1 MPTVSN
7 IIEIDLSTAIGFK
20 VESHKEVHQWDQGIM
35 LQFSGAEITAGAVCQ
50 FDAKSTTYNMIVDTS
65 LGQVAIPNA
74 VLGDDMNGD
83 VKAHLQFKTE
93 DYQVIVYDIHIP
105 VIRRVKPA
113 TYLADPDTPG
123 IEEWIAEQ
131 VSIIEQDKADIEA
144 MGATASVDANVGT
157 PSVTVTKTGGSGVPV
172 SLDFE
177 FHNLK
182 GVQGEQGVQGPQGP
196 TGPQG
201 PQGPAGPPLPTVT
214 SSDEGKVLTVD
225 NQGEWVADDAPTGLP
240 DVTSADS
247 GKVLTVDQNGSWTPQ
262 TPSGGGGGTATFTGQ
277 GAPIASI
284 TANVGDFYRDTLTDK
299 LYQCS
304 AYHDP
309 SVVTDLT
316 GLTVVF
322 NSSITFSG
330 QTNYGYN
337 VNFTCGSDSYSSLR
351 WYNYDA
357 QILYYASTPAV
368 QVYMNGGWSD
378 EAYRTITFTGGVHVQ
393 DSGLIANVFANG
405 TISNLGS
412 NWVEV
417 AAKDQLPAVS
427 QSDAGKVMTVNAQG
441 IWDKATPSGG
451 GGLPQVTD
459 ADFGKKLT
467 VNSAGVWTAS
477 PSFYHGNEAPGSSD
491 GFCVGDVY
499 RNDTNGDIYVCTDY
513 APRPAQITSLAG
525 LDITM
530 NTTVTFASAEGLPE
544 YTYNCGSSGSG
555 TLQLY
560 DGTTKRPGG
569 SYEPHQLTVNGLA
582 VTVYGWNYGSWN
594 TNYTHNTSA
603 YENVPF
609 YWSTTGVRQRIIFPA
624 SFNSGQPAEN
634 QNVVD
639 FFINNAYSLNNYGA
653 TWALVHGQDNRFSQM
668 SYDSNA
674 YHKYLS
680 GHRSSSNN
688 NPTYSWEKIWQ
699 PENLNYLA
707 DGCTVMYTSSSTVTN
722 YPLTSCV
729 APRYVP
735 SLLWKYAYFG
745 LVNGDDLNTAAG
757 MKFGTIAKTDV
768 STNVTNAP
776 TSSPIFI
783 MDVNGPN
790 HFSTGGAT
798 PSNSEYVIRKLTDVD
813 ARMFVQKAQNVS
825 GSYVF
830 NDWKEVLALP
840 IPSTDGTYTLKC
852 TVTDGTPVYSWVAD
866 T

>member
-7 IIEIDLSTAIGFK
+7 IIEIDLNTAIGFK

-35 LQFSGAEITAGAVCQ
+35 LQFSGAEITSGAVCQ

-65 LGQVAIPNA
+65 LGQVSIPNA

-93 DYQVIVYDIHIP
+93 DYQMIVYDIHIP

-157 PSVTVTKTGGSGVPV
+157 PSVTVTKTGGSGEPV

-182 GVQGEQGVQGPQGP
+182 GVQGEQGIQGPQGP

-201 PQGPAGPPLPTVT
+201 PQGPAGPPLPVVT

-225 NQGEWVADDAPTGLP
+225 DQGEWVADDAPTGLP
-240 DVTSADS
+240 DVTSSDS
-247 GKVLTVDQNGSWTPQ
+247 GKVLTVDQNGSWEP
-262 TPSGGGGGTATFTGQ
+262 
-277 GAPIASI
+277 AP
-284 TANVGDFYRDTLTDK
+284 
-299 LYQCS
+299 
-304 AYHDP
+304 
-309 SVVTDLT
+309 
-316 GLTVVF
+316 
-322 NSSITFSG
+322 
-330 QTNYGYN
+330 
-337 VNFTCGSDSYSSLR
+337 
-351 WYNYDA
+351 
-357 QILYYASTPAV
+357 
-368 QVYMNGGWSD
+368 
-378 EAYRTITFTGGVHVQ
+378 
-393 DSGLIANVFANG
+393 
-405 TISNLGS
+405 
-412 NWVEV
+412 
-417 AAKDQLPAVS
+417 
-427 QSDAGKVMTVNAQG
+427 
-441 IWDKATPSGG
+441 PSGG
-451 GGLPQVTD
+451 GGLPSVTD

-467 VNSAGVWTAS
+467 VNSAGIWGAS
-477 PSFYHGNEAPGSSD
+477 PSFYHGNGDPSSSD
-491 GFCVGDVY
+491 GFCVGDIY
-499 RNDTNGDIYVCTDY
+499 RNDANGDVYVCTAY
-513 APRPAQITSLAG
+513 IPRPAQITSLAG
-525 LDITM
+525 QDITM
-530 NTTVTFASAEGLPE
+530 NATVNFASAEGLPE

-569 SYEPHQLTVNGLA
+569 SYEPHQLSVNGLA

-609 YWSTTGVRQRIIFPA
+609 YWSSTGVRQRIIFPA
-624 SFNSGQPAEN
+624 SFNSGQAAEN
-634 QNVVD
+634 QDVVD

-653 TWALVHGQDNRFSQM
+653 TWALVHGRDNRFSQM
-668 SYDSNA
+668 SYDSN
-674 YHKYLS
+674 YSRKYLS
-680 GHRSSSNN
+680 GWRSLSTAD
-688 NPTYSWEKIWQ
+688 PTYSWEKIWQ
-699 PENLNYLA
+699 PESLNYLA
-707 DGCTVMYTSSSTVTN
+707 DGATVMYTSVSTEAN
-722 YPLTSCV
+722 YPLRNCI

-735 SLLWKYAYFG
+735 SLLWQYAYF
-745 LVNGDDLNTAAG
+745 NIANNDDLNTVAG
-757 MKFGTIAKTDV
+757 MKFGTAAKKNT
-768 STNVTNAP
+768 SFNVVNSP
-776 TSSPIFI
+776 TSAPLFI

-790 HFSTGGAT
+790 HSTNAGAT
-798 PSNSEYVIRKLTDVD
+798 PANGEYIIRKITDSD
-813 ARMFVQKAQNVS
+813 ARVFIQKAQNVS

-866 T
+866 A

>member
-83 VKAHLQFKTE
+83 VKAHLQFTTN
-93 DYQVIVYDIHIP
+93 DYKIVVYDIHIP
-105 VIRRVKPA
+105 VIRRVRPA
-113 TYLADPDTPG
+113 TYISDPDTPG

-157 PSVTVTKTGGSGVPV
+157 PSVTVTKTGGSGEPV

-182 GVQGEQGVQGPQGP
+182 GVQGDQGIQGPQGP

-201 PQGPAGPPLPTVT
+201 PQGPAGPPLPVVT

-225 NQGEWVADDAPTGLP
+225 DQGEWVADDAPTGLP
-240 DVTSADS
+240 DVTSSDS
-247 GKVLTVDQNGSWTPQ
+247 GKVLTVDQNGSWVPAP
-262 TPSGGGGGTATFTGQ
+262 PSGGGGGTATFTGQ
-277 GAPIASI
+277 GAPTSSIVAS
-284 TANVGDFYRDTLTDK
+284 VGDFYRDTLTDK

-304 AYHDP
+304 QYISP
-309 SVVTDLT
+309 SGITDLT
-316 GLTVVF
+316 GLTVYF
-322 NSSITFSG
+322 NSPVDFSVVSGSVEYAVNFSSNSYTTFSHF
-330 QTNYGYN
+330 GYN
-337 VNFTCGSDSYSSLR
+337 ATSGIMVWYSPEVR
-351 WYNYDA
+351 
-357 QILYYASTPAV
+357 
-368 QVYMNGGWSD
+368 VYQNRAWTEEG
-378 EAYRTITFTGGVHVQ
+378 YRTVTFTGGSDIRNSTLISFV
-393 DSGLIANVFANG
+393 IANA
-405 TISNLGS
+405 TIGNLGS
-412 NWVEV
+412 TWVEV

-451 GGLPQVTD
+451 GGLPAVTD
-459 ADFGKKLT
+459 VDFGKRLT
-467 VNSAGVWTAS
+467 VNSAGVWAAS
-477 PSFYHGNEAPGSSD
+477 PSFYHGNEAPSSSD
-491 GFCVGDVY
+491 GFCVGDIY
-499 RNDTNGDIYVCTDY
+499 RNDTTGDVYVCTAY
-513 APRPAQITSLAG
+513 TPRPAQITSLAG
-525 LDITM
+525 QDITM
-530 NTTVTFASAEGLPE
+530 NTTVNFTSAEGLPE

-609 YWSTTGVRQRIIFPA
+609 YWSSTGVRQRIIFPA

-634 QNVVD
+634 QDVVD
-639 FFINNAYSLNNYGA
+639 FFINNAYSLNNYGS
-653 TWALVHGQDNRFSQM
+653 TWALVHGQDSRFSQM
-668 SYDSNA
+668 SYDSSS
-674 YHKYLS
+674 YTKYLRGYRGS
-680 GHRSSSNN
+680 TSA

-699 PENLNYLA
+699 PESLNYLV
-707 DGCTVMYTSSSTVTN
+707 DGCTVMYTSNGTATN
-722 YPLTSCV
+722 FPLTSCV

-745 LVNGDDLNTAAG
+745 VNNNDDLNTGAG

-768 STNVTNAP
+768 TTNVTNAP

-790 HFSTGGAT
+790 HFSAGGAT
-798 PSNSEYVIRKLTDVD
+798 PGNSEYVIRKLTDVD
-813 ARMFVQKAQNVS
+813 ARMFIQKAQNVS

-830 NDWKEVLALP
+830 DDWKEVLALP
-840 IPSTDGTYTLKC
+840 IPTTDGTYTLKC
-852 TVTDGTPVYSWVAD
+852 TVSSGEPSYSWVAD